1 MPTKAVILD
10 ADGVLIYPWRFAEYL
25 QREHG
30 ITREMTR
37 EFFRGVFTQCSIG
50 QADLMEVLPSFLP
63 KWGWQG
69 SLEQFVQV
77 WFQTDGVVDE
87 RLVAT
92 VQSLRQAGVTCCL
105 ASTQEKHRAKH
116 MTEAMGFGRIF
127 DRLFF
132 SCSIGCSKPDPGFY
146 EHVERCLGLAGSD
159 LLFWDDAEA
168 NVQAAS
174 QRGWQAELYTTYEA
188 FAEKMRPYSE
198 R

>member
-1 MPTKAVILD
+1 MSTKAVLVD
-10 ADGVLIYPWRFAEYL
+10 ADGVLIYPWRFAEHL

-37 EFFRGVFTQCSIG
+37 EFFRGVFAQCSAG
-50 QADLMEVLPSFLP
+50 QADLMEVLPAFLP
-63 KWGWQG
+63 KWGWKG
-69 SLEQFVQV
+69 SVEQFVQV

-87 RLVAT
+87 RLIVA
-92 VQSLRQAGVTCCL
+92 VQSLRRVGLTCCL
-105 ASTQEKHRAKH
+105 ASTQEKHRAKYI
-116 MTEAMGFGRIF
+116 TEVMGFARIF

-132 SCSIGCSKPDPGFY
+132 SHSIGCPKPDPGFY
-146 EHVERCLGLAGSD
+146 EHVERCLGLQASS

-168 NVQAAS
+168 NVQAAR

-188 FAEKMRPYSE
+188 FAERMRPYTE